1 MFKPWGPFLF
11 SGFGPLA
18 KVDPADADF
27 FGPLAKFEGPLLMS
41 GSGPVNRKKIR
52 LIFKSAMRAWKY
64 TADVS
69 FLLSPVPSHLK
80 FEQLIS
86 VRL

>member
-27 FGPLAKFEGPLLMS
+27 LGPLAKFEGPLLMS

-52 LIFKSAMRAWKY
+52 LF
-64 TADVS
+64 
-69 FLLSPVPSHLK
+69 
-80 FEQLIS
+80 
-86 VRL
+86 